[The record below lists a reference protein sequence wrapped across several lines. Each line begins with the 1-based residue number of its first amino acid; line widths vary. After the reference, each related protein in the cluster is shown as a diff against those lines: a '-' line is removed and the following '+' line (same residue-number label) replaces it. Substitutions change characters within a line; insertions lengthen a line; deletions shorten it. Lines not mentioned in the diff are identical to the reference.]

1 MTELSRCPHEIEQDE
16 RMFGLPKVHVAP
28 IRPARRRAAATAAAP
43 ECDRTDDAPIGRSY
57 ILIGIIETIRQTFSL

>member
-28 IRPARRRAAATAAAP
+28 IRPAWRRAAATAERLSATVP
-43 ECDRTDDAPIGRSY
+43 MMH
-57 ILIGIIETIRQTFSL
+57 L